1 MKKWILSLFLLANLL
16 VLLGQLWPGEM
27 PLLVERGTL
36 VILLANAGY
45 FALAMMRAKRRAKKQ
60 PVR

>member
-16 VLLGQLWPGEM
+16 VLLGQLWPGEI
-27 PLLVERGTL
+27 PLMVERGTL

-45 FALAMMRAKRRAKKQ
+45 FALAMMRTKRRAKQ
-60 PVR
+60 EQRR